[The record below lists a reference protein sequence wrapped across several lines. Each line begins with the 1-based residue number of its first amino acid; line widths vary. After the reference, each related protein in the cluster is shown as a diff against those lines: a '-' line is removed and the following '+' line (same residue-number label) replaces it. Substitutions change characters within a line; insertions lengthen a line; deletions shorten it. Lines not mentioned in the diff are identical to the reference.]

1 MGITLVISC
10 AQLSAL
16 SPGLLRALRV
26 IPDEFKVI
34 HIVIPNFRGVIPNL
48 GAALSIEHRKLDRK
62 RWGAVRRLALVR
74 DGYRCVK
81 CNKAGRLEVDHVKP
95 LSKGGD
101 PWNMDNLQTLCRG
114 CHIAK
119 TRSEQ
124 PKQPSPAVTKWGKL
138 VEDLNE

>member
-1 MGITLVISC
+1 M
-10 AQLSAL
+10 
-16 SPGLLRALRV
+16 
-26 IPDEFKVI
+26 
-34 HIVIPNFRGVIPNL
+34 

-62 RWGAVRRLALVR
+62 RWGAVRRLALIR

-81 CNKAGRLEVDHVKP
+81 CGKAGRLEVDHVKP

-101 PWNMDNLQTLCRG
+101 PWDLGNLQTLCRG

-124 PKQPSPAVTKWGKL
+124 PKQPSPAATKWGKL
-138 VEDLNE
+138 VENLSE